1 MIILTVL
8 NDRFFADDDYL
19 AVSAQS
25 HTFVTLVV
33 SFLLVSRVN
42 TALSRYSSARSSL
55 SIMYRESR
63 ELVQSACVFSGASH
77 DLSSKEWRHELAY
90 RSMALLRVVMAVI
103 DFPTTK
109 IAAWEV
115 SELNGAERED
125 VERTIFLNPDLQRLS
140 HSESSEQ
147 SVWKE
152 TMRVPVRLAYALRK
166 TIHSQNQ
173 RVAEP
178 AHVALESRLHG
189 SVDAF
194 MQGYYGMRVFLTTPV
209 PFPLVQMA
217 RTFLFLYVFTIPF
230 VLLADKSG
238 LLAHV
243 GAVFVMTYGFVG
255 LELVAIELDNPFGDD
270 DNDFDNEYVPLC
282 D

>member
-1 MIILTVL
+1 
-8 NDRFFADDDYL
+8 
-19 AVSAQS
+19 
-25 HTFVTLVV
+25 
-33 SFLLVSRVN
+33 
-42 TALSRYSSARSSL
+42 
-55 SIMYRESR
+55 
-63 ELVQSACVFSGASH
+63 
-77 DLSSKEWRHELAY
+77 
-90 RSMALLRVVMAVI
+90 LLRVVMAVI

-115 SELNGAERED
+115 PELNGAERED
-125 VERTIFLNPDLQRLS
+125 VERTIFLNPELQRLS
-140 HSESSEQ
+140 HSDVSEQ

-173 RVAEP
+173 RVSEP
-178 AHVALESRLHG
+178 AHVALESRLHA

-270 DNDFDNEYVPLC
+270 DNDFDNDALARTVFEDTYLTVMDVDGIEWAEKLRVRMQERKDHNGSTAAAAAPPPSSEQTPLMNV
-282 D
+282 